1 MGGGVE
7 TFGLPW
13 WLFDVVI
20 AVFLIGVG
28 MAVAEI
34 VARAKGRWSM
44 WRWAAIVMLC
54 LGWLVVFYGSFVE
67 PRWLRD
73 REVSI
78 ALDADAPAGTIRLAV
93 LSDIHVGP
101 YKHERWVRRVVNRI
115 NELDPDAVLI
125 AGDFVS
131 GHSEEAAMLAPLEN
145 INAPVYA
152 VIGNHDH
159 QFADPDAVEAALEQF
174 DVTVLR
180 DESVRITSTSGIF
193 NLVGID
199 DWWLEP
205 NVEAAY
211 VNVLEEIPTIAFTHN
226 PDVILAEDDAAYRA
240 DILIAGH
247 THCGQIRLPWI
258 GPVPPLPTE
267 LGRTWDCGLLTAS
280 SSASDRA
287 MPLWITAG
295 VGETGPRAR
304 LFNPPTID
312 QLILTF

>member
-1 MGGGVE
+1 MASE
-7 TFGLPW
+7 TIGIAW
-13 WLFDVVI
+13 WAFDIVI

-28 MAVAEI
+28 ILVAEI
-34 VARAKGRWSM
+34 IARAKGRWSA
-44 WRWAAIVMLC
+44 WRWAAMVMLC
-54 LGWLVVFYGSFVE
+54 GAWTVIFYGSFVE
-67 PRWLRD
+67 PRLLRD
-73 REVSI
+73 REVLI
-78 ALDADAPAGTIRLAV
+78 KLVADAPAGTARIAV

-101 YKHERWVRRVVNRI
+101 YKHERWVRRVVHRI

-131 GHSEEAAMLAPLEN
+131 ARSEEAEMLAPLAD

-159 QFADPDAVEAALEQF
+159 QFADPDAVEAALERF

-180 DESVRITSTSGIF
+180 DEAVQVVTTGAIF
-193 NLVGID
+193 NVVGID
-199 DWWLEP
+199 DWWFGPDLDSAFEG
-205 NVEAAY
+205 VHKG
-211 VNVLEEIPTIAFTHN
+211 IPTIAFTHN
-226 PDVILAEDDAAYRA
+226 PDVILAEHDAAYRA
-240 DILIAGH
+240 DVLIAGH

-267 LGRTWDCGLLTAS
+267 LGRAWDCNLLTATS
-280 SSASDRA
+280 QTSGKT